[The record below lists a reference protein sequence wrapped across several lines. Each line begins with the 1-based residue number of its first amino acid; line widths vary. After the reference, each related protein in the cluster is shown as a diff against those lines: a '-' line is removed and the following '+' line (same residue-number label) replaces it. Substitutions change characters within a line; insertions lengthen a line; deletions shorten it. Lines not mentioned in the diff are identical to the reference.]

1 MLLSARH
8 IRQGFGILRLET
20 MKIDRR
26 SGFTLVEIM
35 IGVAIIGVLAAIAV
49 PNLMKARKD
58 AQRAA
63 CIQNLRA
70 IEGAK
75 EVWALENRKGGNEG
89 PQPTDLYGN
98 EKTIKSEPKCQAGGT
113 YGINTMDSKPT
124 CTVSDHVLPN

>member
-1 MLLSARH
+1 
-8 IRQGFGILRLET
+8 
-20 MKIDRR
+20 MKTNRR

-35 IGVAIIGVLAAIAV
+35 IVVAIIGLLAATAV

-63 CIQNLRA
+63 CVQNLRA

-89 PQPTDLYGN
+89 PQPTDLYGSD
-98 EKTIKSEPKCQAGGT
+98 KTIKSEPKCQGGGT
-113 YGINTMDSKPT
+113 YTIGTMDTKP
-124 CTVSDHVLPN
+124 